1 MLKKIGVKIIIIL
14 VRIIKLQR
22 RKIMD
27 NNEKF
32 GSIIVEGKVINL
44 DNTKIED
51 LKKIEEDLK
60 VKIQQKKKKIKN
72 YLEDNEL

>member
-1 MLKKIGVKIIIIL
+1 
-14 VRIIKLQR
+14 
-22 RKIMD
+22 MD

-60 VKIQQKKKKIKN
+60 VKIQQKKEKIKS